1 MRKKV
6 AIVTSGYLPLPP
18 VEGGA
23 VEALVQMIAEENEL
37 YNHINLTIFSVYNKK
52 AEDEAENIN
61 ERRDLIY
68 KSMQKN
74 FINQKHGKNAERL
87 I

>member
-52 AEDEAENIN
+52 AEDEAENIKILTMYFL
-61 ERRDLIY
+61 EFLVLLE
-68 KSMQKN
+68 
-74 FINQKHGKNAERL
+74 F
-87 I
+87 